1 MTSVFLDTFF
11 LLALVNSEDDFHQQ
25 SLSLHN
31 AYRIGLVTTEYVL
44 IETLDALVS
53 GDARQAGLD
62 IVAAIRED
70 RSIKV
75 VAAST
80 ELLETGIRLFAS
92 RPDKNWGI
100 TDCMSFVVMRELG
113 ITKVL
118 TADHHFEQ
126 AGFRALLRA
135 AM

>member
-11 LLALVNSEDDFHQQ
+11 LLALVNSEDDSHQQ
-25 SLSLHN
+25 SLSLHG
-31 AYRIGLVTTEYVL
+31 AYRTGLVTTEYVL

-113 ITKVL
+113 ITEVL